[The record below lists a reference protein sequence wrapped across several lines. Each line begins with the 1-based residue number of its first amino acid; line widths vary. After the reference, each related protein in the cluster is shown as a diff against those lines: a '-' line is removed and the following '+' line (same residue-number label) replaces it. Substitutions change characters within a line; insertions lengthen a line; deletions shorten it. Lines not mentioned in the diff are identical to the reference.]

1 MAPRAKPKTSAK
13 RRYHSPRRREQAEAT
28 RKAILDGAERLF
40 IRDGYVATSMAAIA
54 KEAGVALK
62 TVYVAFET
70 KSGLF
75 RALWHRRLR
84 RGDENTPVGDQP
96 WFREVIEATDP
107 EESLRLNARNS
118 KQVKARIAP
127 LGAVMLSAAAAD
139 PEIDAL
145 SKRIWTQF
153 YENQLEVVKALH
165 RRKALKPGLTI
176 ERAADILWTLNHPR
190 VYLLLL
196 EERGWSADDYERWL
210 ADITCEQLLRNGS
223 GSNQRKATAP

>member
-1 MAPRAKPKTSAK
+1 MATRAKQKPKAK
-13 RRYHSPRRREQAEAT
+13 RRYHSPRRQEQAEAT
-28 RKAILDGAERLF
+28 RTAILDAAERLF
-40 IRDGYVATSMAAIA
+40 IRDGYVATSMSAIA

-84 RGDENTPVGDQP
+84 RGDEDTPVGDQP
-96 WFREVIEATDP
+96 WFREVLEASSP
-107 EESLRLNARNS
+107 EESLRLNARNGR
-118 KQVKARIAP
+118 QVKSRIAP

-145 SKRIWTQF
+145 SKRIWSQF
-153 YENQLEVVKALH
+153 YDNQLEVVKALQ
-165 RRKALKPGLTI
+165 RRQALKPKLTV

-196 EERGWSADDYERWL
+196 EERGWSPDDYERWL
-210 ADITCEQLLRNGS
+210 AEITCEQLLRD
-223 GSNQRKATAP
+223 